1 MNVMEWVTEE
11 GCAYGATITLGAV
24 TTSCAVV
31 IQLKDYAGNDLA
43 VKGMVG
49 LYLSSDADGETKD
62 NIDNIAAG
70 TDGNVWELLADNY
83 YMACSEADGDIDL
96 TLTEAADTDV
106 YLNVVLPNGKIVT
119 SAIMEFTG

>member
-1 MNVMEWVTEE
+1 MEWTPIVD
-11 GCAYGATITLGAV
+11 CAYDAVITVGAC
-24 TTSCAVV
+24 TTTCAVV
-31 IQLKDYAGNDLA
+31 VQLKDFAGNDLA

-49 LYLSSDADGETKD
+49 IYLSSDAAGLTKD

-96 TLTEAADTDV
+96 TCTEAADTNV

-119 SAIMEFTG
+119 STILDFTG

>member
-1 MNVMEWVTEE
+1 MEWTPIVD
-11 GCAYGATITLGAV
+11 CAYDATITLGTV

-31 IQLKDYAGNDLA
+31 VQLKDFAGNDLT

-49 LYLSSDADGETKD
+49 LYLSSDADGEEKE
-62 NIDNIAAG
+62 NIDNIVKG
-70 TDGNVWELLADNY
+70 TDGQVWELLADYY

-96 TLTEAADTDV
+96 TLSEAADIDL

-119 SAIMEFTG
+119 SAIMEFTS